1 MILQDVKQAIKSI
14 IPAPLSTW
22 GRGDTASEQ
31 QKQFFAQK
39 TAILRCG
46 NFDLLSPESHLL
58 FELQKIGPYR
68 DLCIGISAKIICDK
82 YHDATI
88 VDIGANIGDT
98 AAIIAS
104 HVSNKLILVEGSDYY
119 YKFLEKNL
127 HLFPNAIVPI
137 KAMVSDGK
145 VIQGELRHWGGTAYF
160 KGIEQEELTTPTLPL
175 SEIADENTRF
185 IKIDTDGFECS
196 ILNAALPWLEQQRPA
211 ILFENQLRNDIDL
224 KRFSKLYDSL
234 SNIGYRYFV
243 AWDDPGFHILSTDSV
258 DAVKDL
264 NRYQY
269 NIHKSN
275 LPRINNYD
283 IICLHESDQDI
294 YTKLTRFWRTD
305 HALPRQNVQPLRR
318 AA

>member
-1 MILQDVKQAIKSI
+1 MLQGVKQSIRSI
-14 IPAPLSTW
+14 IPFLQRT
-22 GRGDTASEQ
+22 RTAQEDPREQ
-31 QKQFFAQK
+31 QRRFFAQK

-68 DLCIGISAKIICDK
+68 DLCIGISAKIICEK
-82 YHDATI
+82 YHNATI

-104 HVSNKLILVEGSDYY
+104 HVPNKLILVEGSDYY

-137 KAMVSDGK
+137 KAIVSDGIS
-145 VIQGELRHWGGTAYF
+145 IQGELRHWGGTAYF
-160 KGIEQEELTTPTLPL
+160 KGIANEELTTPTLPL

-185 IKIDTDGFECS
+185 IKIDTDGFECN

-211 ILFENQLRNDIDL
+211 ILFENQLRNEMEL
-224 KRFSKLYDSL
+224 KRLSKLYDSL

-258 DAVKDL
+258 DAIKDL

-269 NIHKSN
+269 NIHNSN

-283 IICLHESDQDI
+283 IICLHESDEDI
-294 YTKLTRFWRTD
+294 YTQLTRFWRRD
-305 HALPRQNVQPLRR
+305 CVLPPQNVQPLRR